1 MDKLTIKQ
9 YSKLLDTFEY
19 DIFLNALK
27 PLNLFC
33 GNKLDYN
40 KITYA
45 EVRKLFHLA
54 NTGKT
59 LDDMCDMFC
68 IAFNIE
74 KGVFWSGNI
83 DEYFSAKNFIIK
95 YLKDTQEKESKLLN
109 SIDADAGLW
118 EQAGG
123 NSLNV
128 FSDLM
133 PLVQLGEIYG
143 VYPYDLQHKPYN
155 EILTLLVLHSKKNQ
169 VQNKFNELKMKQK

>member
-1 MDKLTIKQ
+1 MNKLTIKQ
-9 YSKLLDTFEY
+9 YSQLFDTLEY
-19 DIFLNALK
+19 DLILNALK

-33 GNKLDYN
+33 NSKLDYN

-45 EVRKLFHLA
+45 EVRKLFYLA
-54 NTGKT
+54 NNGKT

-68 IAFNIE
+68 IAFNVE
-74 KGVFWSGNI
+74 KLVFWSASI
-83 DEYFSAKNFIIK
+83 EEYFSAKNFIIK
-95 YLKDTQEKESKLLN
+95 YLKDTQEKEAKLLN

-123 NSLNV
+123 SSLNV

-133 PLVQLGEIYG
+133 PLVQLGEIYSI
-143 VYPYDLQHKPYN
+143 YPYDLQNKAYN
-155 EILTLLVLHSKKNQ
+155 EILTLLVLHSKKSK